1 MIVDKTRELVIQAKL
16 YVLYNE
22 TPPIANGYYSSNTT
36 GKDVENQNPINRNN
50 AQDRFQ
56 TLGGKKYNLNPS
68 LNIKGAPSKKM
79 QINLINDMMDLA
91 KTEQMKFQ
99 LNNQFFD
106 LTETI

>member
-1 MIVDKTRELVIQAKL
+1 
-16 YVLYNE
+16 
-22 TPPIANGYYSSNTT
+22 
-36 GKDVENQNPINRNN
+36 
-50 AQDRFQ
+50 
-56 TLGGKKYNLNPS
+56 
-68 LNIKGAPSKKM
+68 M

>member
-1 MIVDKTRELVIQAKL
+1 MKESLSNIEKCK
-16 YVLYNE
+16 
-22 TPPIANGYYSSNTT
+22 YSS
-36 GKDVENQNPINRNN
+36 
-50 AQDRFQ
+50 
-56 TLGGKKYNLNPS
+56 
-68 LNIKGAPSKKM
+68 KM